1 MESKAKLMSILSN
14 LRKKQ
19 CNIIGEYTNMPY
31 YEREKTLVCFYKN

>member
-19 CNIIGEYTNMPY
+19 CNIIREYTNMPY
-31 YEREKTLVCFYKN
+31 YGREKNIGSLL

>member
-31 YEREKTLVCFYKN
+31 YEYEKNIGSLL

>member
-1 MESKAKLMSILSN
+1 MSILSN

-31 YEREKTLVCFYKN
+31 YEREKNIGLLL

>member
-31 YEREKTLVCFYKN
+31 YEHEKNIGSLL

>member
-19 CNIIGEYTNMPY
+19 CNIIGEHTNMPY
-31 YEREKTLVCFYKN
+31 YEREKHIGSLL

>member
-1 MESKAKLMSILSN
+1 MSILSN

-31 YEREKTLVCFYKN
+31 YGREKNIGSLL

>member
-1 MESKAKLMSILSN
+1 MESKAKLISFLSN

-31 YEREKTLVCFYKN
+31 YEREKNIGSLL

>member
-31 YEREKTLVCFYKN
+31 YERKKNIGSLL

>member
-19 CNIIGEYTNMPY
+19 CNIICEYNNMLY
-31 YEREKTLVCFYKN
+31 YEREKNIGSLL

>member
-19 CNIIGEYTNMPY
+19 CNIIGAYTNMPY
-31 YEREKTLVCFYKN
+31 YEREKNIGSLL

>member
-19 CNIIGEYTNMPY
+19 CNIIGEYTNILY
-31 YEREKTLVCFYKN
+31 YEREKNIGSLL

>member
-19 CNIIGEYTNMPY
+19 CNIIGEYTNMPITNVK
-31 YEREKTLVCFYKN
+31 KTLVRFYKN